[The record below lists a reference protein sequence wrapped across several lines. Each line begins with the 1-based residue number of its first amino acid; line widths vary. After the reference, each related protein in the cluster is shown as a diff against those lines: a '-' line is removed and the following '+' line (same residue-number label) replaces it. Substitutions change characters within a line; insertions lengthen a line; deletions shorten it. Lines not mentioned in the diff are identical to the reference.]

1 MHSRRLASI
10 AICRRSLFVPSP
22 RDVENE
28 SAVASSRV
36 DSTVP
41 GNPKREPALARS
53 QASSRPAAGL
63 APRHAAHC
71 GPVPTSIALL
81 AARDTARVTMRG
93 GSSRRALVAAA
104 TRARGP
110 APRPGS
116 TAAAPAASTA
126 SARSWLLREARRRAS
141 SSSSSSSA
149 DRDGGGR
156 RSRRPCYGG
165 DETLQLGLPFELTA
179 EDARRALQRWA
190 GCVVASLREP
200 PTRDIRVPISRR
212 TLPVPSSP
220 LPPPPKPT
228 PPPPRADKN
237 RSARTACATARAPSP
252 R

>member
-1 MHSRRLASI
+1 
-10 AICRRSLFVPSP
+10 
-22 RDVENE
+22 
-28 SAVASSRV
+28 
-36 DSTVP
+36 
-41 GNPKREPALARS
+41 
-53 QASSRPAAGL
+53 
-63 APRHAAHC
+63 
-71 GPVPTSIALL
+71 
-81 AARDTARVTMRG
+81 MRG

-126 SARSWLLREARRRAS
+126 TARSLLLREARRHAS

-200 PTRDIRVPISRR
+200 PTRYIIVPISRR